1 MSINYGFNMGDL
13 VWAGGSHPK
22 MGIVVGFDTAAFGH
36 LQAVLV
42 VWLFEF
48 SDTYR
53 FLAEDC
59 RTVDPDTNCP
69 GTLRS
74 T

>member
-1 MSINYGFNMGDL
+1 MSMTYGFNMGDL
-13 VWAGGSHPK
+13 VWAGISRPK
-22 MGIVVGFDTAAFGH
+22 MGVVVGFDSAAFGH
-36 LQAVLV
+36 LQAILV
-42 VWLFEF
+42 IWLFEF

-59 RTVDPDTNCP
+59 CVVDPDIKRP

>member
-1 MSINYGFNMGDL
+1 MTYGFNMGDL
-13 VWAGGSHPK
+13 VWAGISRPK
-22 MGIVVGFDTAAFGH
+22 MGVVVGFDTAAFGY

-42 VWLFEF
+42 VWIIEL
-48 SDTYR
+48 SDSYR

-59 RTVDPDTNCP
+59 RVVDPDINCP